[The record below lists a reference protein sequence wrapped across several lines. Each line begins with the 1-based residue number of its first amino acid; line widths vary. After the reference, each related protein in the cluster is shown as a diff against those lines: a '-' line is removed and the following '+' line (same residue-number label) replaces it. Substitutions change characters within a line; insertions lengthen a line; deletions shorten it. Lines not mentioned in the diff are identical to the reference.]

1 MNPLS
6 FALFALQLAGGP
18 VHVPPALGDPPPDA
32 WLAED
37 KVKHMMMSTAVVG
50 FAHGGS
56 RMVMEARPALVA
68 AAVSG
73 VAAGIW
79 KEWRDRRI
87 GRSFSARD
95 LVWDALGIG
104 IGLALVTKAR

>member
-1 MNPLS
+1 MNPLG
-6 FALFALQLAGGP
+6 FALLVQLATAGP
-18 VHVPPALGDPPPDA
+18 VIAPPALSGSPADE

-37 KVKHMMMSTAVVG
+37 KVKHMMMSTALVG
-50 FAHGGS
+50 FAHAGS
-56 RMVMEARPALVA
+56 RILIDARPALVA
-68 AAVSG
+68 AAASG

-79 KEWRDRRI
+79 KEWRDRRS
-87 GRSFSARD
+87 GRPFSARD